1 MPDFPGRVF
10 QIEALDPDVKE
21 LKKFLPRGKANVLT
35 RNYPLKAEEL
45 KKKLKIT
52 DGGEKYV
59 QSGFSSQK
67 KKHLAIC
74 CLPTKTQ

>member
-1 MPDFPGRVF
+1 
-10 QIEALDPDVKE
+10 
-21 LKKFLPRGKANVLT
+21 LKRFLPNGKANVLT

-45 KKKLKIT
+45 KKKLKLI

-59 QSGFSSQK
+59 IGFSADSYRHKK

-74 CLPTKTQ
+74 CLPTKTK